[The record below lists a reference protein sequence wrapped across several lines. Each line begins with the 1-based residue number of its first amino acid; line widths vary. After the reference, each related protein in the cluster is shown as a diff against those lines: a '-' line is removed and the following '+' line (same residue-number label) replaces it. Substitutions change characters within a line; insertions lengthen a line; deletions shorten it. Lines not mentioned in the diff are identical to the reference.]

1 MNPEHDPAEKK
12 PAKQEQNSSFIE
24 GELTDEELRQ
34 VTGGANTSSARGKR
48 YGPRAYVPPTNGNT

>member
-12 PAKQEQNSSFIE
+12 PAKQEQAPSFIE

-34 VTGGANTSSARGKR
+34 VTGGAASSARGKR
-48 YGPRAYVPPTNGNT
+48 YGPRAYGTPT

>member
-12 PAKQEQNSSFIE
+12 PAKQEQNPSFIE

-34 VTGGANTSSARGKR
+34 VTGGATSARGKR
-48 YGPRAYVPPTNGNT
+48 YGPKNGGAQTPT

>member
-12 PAKQEQNSSFIE
+12 PAKQEQEPSFIE

-34 VTGGANTSSARGKR
+34 VTGGALTRSARGKR
-48 YGPRAYVPPTNGNT
+48 YGPRIYGDG